1 MSPDASNDVG
11 KAHLDTYLEQ
21 VRRHLQSLPN
31 TEVAEIIAE
40 LHSHVL
46 DKVEG
51 TLTPRA
57 VEAAIAA
64 LGSPREVARINLTER
79 VGAEVEEDRSP
90 LTVLRGIGR
99 LAGLSLYGAFAGLVS
114 FTGYV
119 MAAGFLITAISK
131 LVSRTRA
138 GLWRIP
144 GPDGDHY
151 VMGVTNASHGQ
162 ELLGWWLVPV
172 SLLLSVALA
181 WLTWR
186 FGIFSVRVMRRRS
199 AQRARS

>member
-1 MSPDASNDVG
+1 MTSDAG
-11 KAHLDTYLEQ
+11 MAHLDTYLEQ
-21 VRRHLQSLPN
+21 VRRYLKSLPN
-31 TEVAEIIAE
+31 SVADEIVAE
-40 LHSHVL
+40 LRSHVL
-46 DKVEG
+46 DRVAG
-51 TLTPRA
+51 QPTPNQ

-64 LGSPREVARINLTER
+64 LGSPRDVAHMNLTER

-131 LVSRTRA
+131 LISRTNA
-138 GLWRIP
+138 GLWRISDA
-144 GPDGDHY
+144 GGDHY
-151 VMGVTNASHGQ
+151 TLGITNGPKGQ
-162 ELLGWWLVPV
+162 ELLGWWIVPISLVLTV
-172 SLLLSVALA
+172 VLA

-186 FGIFSVRVMRRRS
+186 FGLFSVRVMRRRS
-199 AQRARS
+199 AQSGRS